1 MELLI
6 ITGMSGAGKSLGV
19 KYFEDIGYYCV
30 DNLPPSLIPKFVEVM
45 LYGKT
50 ALKKI
55 ALIVDIRGGAMF
67 QDLIPAL
74 QSLYEM
80 DINYSILFLDASDA
94 ALIKRF
100 KESRRMH
107 PLAPDGRLSEGI
119 SKERLILQP
128 IREKADVIIDTT
140 SLTPRQLKEAINDH
154 FVEGKTFSG
163 LITNIVSFGFKY
175 GMPIDCDL
183 VFDVRYIPNP
193 FYIPELKEK
202 TGLDTE
208 VEDYVMNHNE
218 SRLFLNKL
226 VDMVSFLIP
235 LYVKEGKTQLI
246 VGIGCTGGKHRSVT
260 IARKLYDKLKLKGF
274 STVIEHRDIDKDN
287 KGGI

>member
-1 MELLI
+1 
-6 ITGMSGAGKSLGV
+6 MSGAGKSLGV